1 MSATHELQ
9 QDFRTEVLEASRTVP
24 VVVDFWAAWC
34 GPCRILGPT
43 LEKLAAEANG
53 AWKLVKVDTE
63 AWPELAQAFQIRSI
77 PAVYLIHDEKAV
89 ARFEGALPEQEVRNW
104 LRDHLPGGT
113 DEEPAGDGPDAV
125 RALARTDLE
134 AATEKAADLSAEDAG
149 DLPASLERLRDL
161 ARWGRGDADRAFP
174 KADPENVDLYRQ
186 GAAALAQG
194 DHAGAA
200 EAWLALVAADRTL
213 DEDGGRKALLALFDV
228 LGPDDDLTQASRRRL
243 STLLF

>member
-34 GPCRILGPT
+34 GPCRILGPV

-77 PAVYLIHDEKAV
+77 PAVYLIHDERAV
-89 ARFEGALPEQEVRNW
+89 ARFEGALPEQEVRRW
-104 LRDHLPGGT
+104 LQQHLPGGG
-113 DEEPAGDGPDAV
+113 EEPPADGADAV
-125 RALARTDLE
+125 RALGRTDLE
-134 AATEKAADLSAEDAG
+134 AAAEKAAELPAEDAG
-149 DLPASLERLRDL
+149 DLPASLALLRDL
-161 ARWGRGDADRAFP
+161 ARWGRGDAERTFP
-174 KADPENVDLYRQ
+174 KADPENVDLYRK

-200 EAWLALVAADRTL
+200 EAWLALVAADRKL
-213 DEDGGRKALLALFDV
+213 DEDGGRKALLALFDL
-228 LGPDDDLTQASRRRL
+228 LGPGDELTQTSRRRL